1 MDLLITTQKGF
12 LTQNKKIL
20 KNIKYFSPVTK
31 YVNGDLTTAAS
42 IKNIHSICESIM
54 GIFVRPM
61 GFKANNSDQFK
72 ISELD
77 VGKKYTNIKYPPTRN
92 ENNLTRGWCY
102 LISGVIHRFFY
113 KNFDLYKVP
122 CPLDISNRDYHWW
135 LESKCRKYIIDLT
148 EEQYL
153 NEGIKDI
160 RKNGYLAKTFGHT
173 YGEKTR
179 FMSFIVATYNFPNAT
194 TLKDIQLKNYLK

>member
-1 MDLLITTQKGF
+1 MNLLITTKKG
-12 LTQNKKIL
+12 LLIQNKKFL
-20 KNIKYFSPVTK
+20 KNIKFFTPYQK
-31 YVNGDLTTAAS
+31 YLNGDLSTLAS

-61 GFKANNSDQFK
+61 GFKNNNSDKFK

-77 VGKKYTNIKYPPTRN
+77 VGQKYKNIKYPPNRT
-92 ENNLTRGWCY
+92 EHNLTRGWCY

-113 KNFDLYKVP
+113 KNYDLYKVP
-122 CPLDISNRDYHWW
+122 CPLDTNNRDYHWW

-160 RKNGYLAKTFGHT
+160 RKNGYLTNTFGHT
-173 YGEKTR
+173 YGKKTR
-179 FMSFIVATYNFPNAT
+179 LMAFIVATYNFPDAAI
-194 TLKDIQLKNYLK
+194 LKDIQVNKYLK